1 MNNHLNTDNIN
12 EYLKKICTSSEF
24 IKSPRYTQLLVF
36 LTEQALKNVHVKEQ
50 TIGVDLF
57 KKNYNP
63 IKDDGK
69 VRVYM
74 FNLRKKLRTYYSE
87 IGKEDTIV
95 FVLKKG
101 SYDIEFTDK
110 KTTLKQSN
118 NTKNRA
124 STTLLKRNLY
134 KPLSILLALVFI
146 IVFTAFN
153 YHFFNKKEVYC
164 WEPFIVNNATNTVV
178 LADQVIMHKPKEPNG
193 RLYTSFEVN
202 SSSDFI
208 SFNKKHQADSLALSN
223 YTFFTKAIPYSLI
236 DLTQFFTKNSA
247 TLTPQNESE
256 LKYDAVKRGNII
268 YLGQPKTMSLSKE
281 IFLKNSTIFDC
292 NPNYFS
298 SSKNGNL
305 TIYKPKYDES
315 IRMEYAMVSYFQL
328 NSGHKALYF
337 ASNHDIGVMATVA
350 HFTNLELL
358 EEFYKKL
365 PSKDSYFNA
374 LFKVEGLNRLDV
386 NCELVELEIIE

>member
-1 MNNHLNTDNIN
+1 MSNHLNTDKIK
-12 EYLKKICTSSEF
+12 EYLQKICSSPEF
-24 IKSPRYTQLLVF
+24 VKSTRYTQLLKF
-36 LTEQALKNVHVKEQ
+36 LTEQALKNIHVKEQ
-50 TIGVDLF
+50 TIGMDLF

-74 FNLRKKLRTYYSE
+74 FNLRKKLKTYYSE

-101 SYDIEFTDK
+101 SYDIEFTDQKTNLEQNPKTDK
-110 KTTLKQSN
+110 KTSVIQQ
-118 NTKNRA
+118 
-124 STTLLKRNLY
+124 KRNFY
-134 KPLSILLALVFI
+134 KPLSFALASVLAFI
-146 IVFTAFN
+146 FIALAYQLFN
-153 YHFFNKKEVYC
+153 TKEIYC
-164 WEPFIVNNATNTVV
+164 WEPFVAKNTTNTVV
-178 LADQVIMHKPKEPNG
+178 LADQVIMNKPKEPNG
-193 RLYTSFEVN
+193 KLYTNFEVN
-202 SSSDFI
+202 SATDFI
-208 SFNKKHQADSLALSN
+208 NFNKKHPEDSLALSN

-236 DLTQFFTKNSA
+236 GLTQFFSEYNTS
-247 TLTPQNESE
+247 LTPQNESE
-256 LKYDAVKRGNII
+256 LKYDVVKRGNII

-281 IFLKNSTIFDC
+281 IFLKNSNIFEC
-292 NPNYFS
+292 NPNYFT
-298 SSKNGNL
+298 SSKNGKL
-305 TIYKPKYDES
+305 TTYKPKYGDN

-350 HFTNLELL
+350 HFTNLDLL
-358 EEFYKKL
+358 EKFYKKL

-374 LFKVEGLNRLDV
+374 LFKVEGLNRLDT